1 MQQSLLEK
9 WYLRQ
14 LSTLFDLSKAIISVK
29 HFINYLDVGLGV
41 RILVKKMWIYL
52 ENVLMGRK

>member
-41 RILVKKMWIYL
+41 RILVKKM
-52 ENVLMGRK
+52 